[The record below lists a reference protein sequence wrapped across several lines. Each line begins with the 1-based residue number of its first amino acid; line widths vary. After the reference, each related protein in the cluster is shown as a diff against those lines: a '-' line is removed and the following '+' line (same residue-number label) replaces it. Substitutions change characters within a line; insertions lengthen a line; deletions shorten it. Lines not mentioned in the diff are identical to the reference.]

1 MSNEVTILLL
11 QVPIFCIESEKEGA
25 ERPLLEAS
33 EALEAWKQWQ
43 AFDSNNRDVLYP
55 LKDEMRD
62 HLADEIFDTIQA
74 SVNFAARN
82 GLSLQEAAKRVT
94 ARNIER
100 GRADAAASIYAGAF
114 PVDEI
119 RREFADR
126 CEDLVVEVAQ
136 RREDGGEAL

>member
-11 QVPIFCIESEKEGA
+11 QVPIFCIDSEKEGA

-43 AFDSNNRDVLYP
+43 AFDNNNQDVLYP
-55 LKDEMRD
+55 LKEEMRE

-82 GLSLQEAAKRVT
+82 SLSLQDAAKRVT
-94 ARNIER
+94 RRNIER
-100 GRADAAASIYAGAF
+100 GRVSEAAAIYTAAL
-114 PVDEI
+114 PIDEI
-119 RREFADR
+119 NRQIADR
-126 CEDLVVEVAQ
+126 CYQLDVKLAADDTTE
-136 RREDGGEAL
+136 